1 MTDDRF
7 QLLRLLEAILFAATE
22 PMAEKDLVGRMPE
35 GTDINGLLQEL
46 KDLYANRGVHLLAFE
61 DRWAF
66 RTAPDLA
73 SKFHME
79 KEVVRKLS
87 RAAIE
92 TLAIIA
98 YHQPATRAEIEDIRG
113 VAVSAGTLD
122 MLLEIGWIKPKGRRE
137 TPGRPVTWATT
148 DAFLEHFGLESCD
161 ALPGVEELKAAGLL
175 DARATVATL
184 GTQGLPNGAPVAEE
198 EDEDGNISDMLAQR
212 DEDDPE
218 AQPADDAYEAEALR
232 RAEAEGGAESED
244 EGDEDADDADEDD
257 DEDFDEDDDTDEDE
271 VESAG
276 EGEGEGD
283 AQSDEDSDDVSGSRK
298 PKAAAESACGRPCRI
313 AIQNKSH

>member
-22 PMAEKDLVGRMPE
+22 PMAEKDLAGRMPE
-35 GTDINGLLQEL
+35 GADINGLLQEL

-73 SKFHME
+73 SKFHVE

-184 GTQGLPNGAPVAEE
+184 GTQGLPNGAPVAEDE

-218 AQPADDAYEAEALR
+218 ARAADDAYETEALR
-232 RAEAEGGAESED
+232 RAEAEGGTEAEGAESED
-244 EGDEDADDADEDD
+244 EADEDEGDD
-257 DEDFDEDDDTDEDE
+257 DEDFDDDDEDFDDDEDE
-271 VESAG
+271 DADEADAESETEA
-276 EGEGEGD
+276 EGEAPAD
-283 AQSDEDSDDVSGSRK
+283 DDSDDVPGSRK
-298 PKAAAESACGRPCRI
+298 PKAAAQSD
-313 AIQNKSH
+313 

>member
-46 KDLYANRGVHLLAFE
+46 KDLYANRGVHLLAFD

-73 SKFHME
+73 SKFHVE

-98 YHQPATRAEIEDIRG
+98 YHQPVTRAEIEEIRG
-113 VAVSAGTLD
+113 VVISKGTLD

-137 TPGRPVTWATT
+137 TPGRPVTWGTT
-148 DAFLEHFGLESCD
+148 DVFLEHFGLESCD

-184 GTQGLPNGAPVAEE
+184 GTQALPNGGAVAEE
-198 EDEDGNISDMLAQR
+198 ADDEEGNISDMLAQR
-212 DEDDPE
+212 DEE
-218 AQPADDAYEAEALR
+218 ETEGQPADDEYDTEALR
-232 RAEAEGGAESED
+232 RAEAEE
-244 EGDEDADDADEDD
+244 EGS
-257 DEDFDEDDDTDEDE
+257 DTDAEP
-271 VESAG
+271 A
-276 EGEGEGD
+276 
-283 AQSDEDSDDVSGSRK
+283 EDSDDPSGSAA
-298 PKAAAESACGRPCRI
+298 PKAAAQSA
-313 AIQNKSH
+313 

>member
-22 PMAEKDLVGRMPE
+22 PLAEKDLAGRMPE
-35 GTDINGLLQEL
+35 GADINGLLQEL

-298 PKAAAESACGRPCRI
+298 PKAAAESA
-313 AIQNKSH
+313 

>member
-22 PMAEKDLVGRMPE
+22 PQSEKELAGRMPE
-35 GTDINGLLQEL
+35 SADINGLLQEL

-73 SKFHME
+73 SKFHVE

-98 YHQPATRAEIEDIRG
+98 YHQPVTRAEIEDIRG

-161 ALPGVEELKAAGLL
+161 ALPGVA
-175 DARATVATL
+175 
-184 GTQGLPNGAPVAEE
+184 
-198 EDEDGNISDMLAQR
+198 
-212 DEDDPE
+212 
-218 AQPADDAYEAEALR
+218 
-232 RAEAEGGAESED
+232 
-244 EGDEDADDADEDD
+244 
-257 DEDFDEDDDTDEDE
+257 
-271 VESAG
+271 
-276 EGEGEGD
+276 
-283 AQSDEDSDDVSGSRK
+283 
-298 PKAAAESACGRPCRI
+298 
-313 AIQNKSH
+313 

>member
-7 QLLRLLEAILFAATE
+7 QLLRLLEAILFASTE
-22 PMAEKDLVGRMPE
+22 PLAEKELAGRMPE
-35 GTDINGLLQEL
+35 GADINGLLQEL
-46 KDLYANRGVHLLAFE
+46 KDIYANRGVHLLAFE

-73 SKFHME
+73 SKFHVE

-232 RAEAEGGAESED
+232 RAEAEGGAESE
-244 EGDEDADDADEDD
+244 GDGDGDADDADEDFDD
-257 DEDFDEDDDTDEDE
+257 DEDLDEDEDADEDE
-271 VESAG
+271 VESAGEG

-298 PKAAAESACGRPCRI
+298 PKAAAQSD
-313 AIQNKSH
+313 

>member
-22 PMAEKDLVGRMPE
+22 PLAEKELAGRMPE
-35 GTDINGLLQEL
+35 DADITGLLQEL
-46 KDLYANRGVHLLAFE
+46 KDLYANRGVHLLAF
-61 DRWAF
+61 DGRWAF

-73 SKFHME
+73 SKFHVE

-184 GTQGLPNGAPVAEE
+184 GTQGLPNGAPVAEDE

-212 DEDDPE
+212 DEDPE
-218 AQPADDAYEAEALR
+218 GQPADDAYDAEALR
-232 RAEAEGGAESED
+232 RAEAQGTTESEASAEA
-244 EGDEDADDADEDD
+244 EGDEHVDDEDFDDDDEDVDEDD
-257 DEDFDEDDDTDEDE
+257 DEDFEDATEDTAECEGD
-271 VESAG
+271 G
-276 EGEGEGD
+276 EGEGE
-283 AQSDEDSDDVSGSRK
+283 AQPDEESDDVPGSRK
-298 PKAAAESACGRPCRI
+298 PKAAAQSD
-313 AIQNKSH
+313 

>member
-7 QLLRLLEAILFAATE
+7 QLLRLLEAILFASTE
-22 PMAEKDLVGRMPE
+22 PLAEKELAGRMPE
-35 GTDINGLLQEL
+35 GADINGLLQEL
-46 KDLYANRGVHLLAFE
+46 KDIYANRGVHLLAFE

-257 DEDFDEDDDTDEDE
+257 DEDFDEDDDADEDE
-271 VESAG
+271 VESAGEG

-298 PKAAAESACGRPCRI
+298 PKAAAESA
-313 AIQNKSH
+313 

>member
-22 PMAEKDLVGRMPE
+22 PLHVKDLAGRMPE
-35 GTDINGLLQEL
+35 GADINGLLQEL

-161 ALPGVEELKAAGLL
+161 ALPGVAELKAAGLL

-298 PKAAAESACGRPCRI
+298 PKAAAESA
-313 AIQNKSH
+313 

>member
-73 SKFHME
+73 SKFHIE

-137 TPGRPVTWATT
+137 TPGRPVTWGTT
-148 DAFLEHFGLESCD
+148 DAFLQHFGLESCD

-184 GTQGLPNGAPVAEE
+184 GTQGLPNGAAVGDDE

-212 DEDDPE
+212 DEDDPD

-232 RAEAEGGAESED
+232 RAEAEAGSAAASAED
-244 EGDEDADDADEDD
+244 EANGEADEDADDEDLDDDDDDFEEDE
-257 DEDFDEDDDTDEDE
+257 DEDFEDDTEDSADTEDT
-271 VESAG
+271 A
-276 EGEGEGD
+276 EGED
-283 AQSDEDSDDVSGSRK
+283 HAPADEDSDDVSGSRK
-298 PKAAAESACGRPCRI
+298 PKAAAQSD
-313 AIQNKSH
+313 

>member
-22 PMAEKDLVGRMPE
+22 PLHVKDLAGRMPE
-35 GTDINGLLQEL
+35 GADINGLLQEL
-46 KDLYANRGVHLLAFE
+46 KDLYANRGVHLLAFD

-98 YHQPATRAEIEDIRG
+98 YHQPVTRAEIEDIRG

-212 DEDDPE
+212 DEDPE

-232 RAEAEGGAESED
+232 RAEAEGSAEGTED
-244 EGDEDADDADEDD
+244 ADGDEDSDEDLDD
-257 DEDFDEDDDTDEDE
+257 DEDFDDDEDADEDEDE
-271 VESAG
+271 VESAS
-276 EGEGEGD
+276 ESESEGEGD
-283 AQSDEDSDDVSGSRK
+283 AQTDEDSDDVSGSRK
-298 PKAAAESACGRPCRI
+298 PKAAAQSD
-313 AIQNKSH
+313 

>member
-22 PMAEKDLVGRMPE
+22 PLAEKELAGRMPE
-35 GTDINGLLQEL
+35 GADINGLLQEL

-73 SKFHME
+73 TKFHVE

-161 ALPGVEELKAAGLL
+161 SLPGVEELKAAGLL

-184 GTQGLPNGAPVAEE
+184 GTQGLPNGAPVPE
-198 EDEDGNISDMLAQR
+198 EDDEEGNISDMLAQR

-218 AQPADDAYEAEALR
+218 AKPADDAYEAEALR
-232 RAEAEGGAESED
+232 RAEAEGSAEPEADGDEESEED
-244 EGDEDADDADEDD
+244 EDSGDED
-257 DEDFDEDDDTDEDE
+257 DEDFDDDEELDEDEDADEDE

-276 EGEGEGD
+276 ETDDEG
-283 AQSDEDSDDVSGSRK
+283 
-298 PKAAAESACGRPCRI
+298 
-313 AIQNKSH
+313 

>member
-7 QLLRLLEAILFAATE
+7 QLLRLLEAILFASTE
-22 PMAEKDLVGRMPE
+22 PMGEKELAGRMPE
-35 GTDINGLLQEL
+35 SADINGLLQEL
-46 KDLYANRGVHLLAFE
+46 KDLYANRGVHLLAFD

-73 SKFHME
+73 SKFHIE

-98 YHQPATRAEIEDIRG
+98 YHQPVTRAEIEDIRG

-137 TPGRPVTWATT
+137 TPGRPVTWGTT

-198 EDEDGNISDMLAQR
+198 DDEEGNISDMLAQR
-212 DEDDPE
+212 DENDPD
-218 AQPADDAYEAEALR
+218 AQPADDVYEAEALR
-232 RAEAEGGAESED
+232 RAEAEGSAEAEAEAED
-244 EGDEDADDADEDD
+244 EADDDAD
-257 DEDFDEDDDTDEDE
+257 DEDFDDEDDEDFDDDEELEDATE
-271 VESAG
+271 DSAESDG
-276 EGEGEGD
+276 EGEGEGEGQ
-283 AQSDEDSDDVSGSRK
+283 ADEDSDDVSGSRK
-298 PKAAAESACGRPCRI
+298 PKAAAQSD
-313 AIQNKSH
+313 

>member
-22 PMAEKDLVGRMPE
+22 PLAEKELAGRMPE
-35 GTDINGLLQEL
+35 GADINGLLQEL

-73 SKFHME
+73 TKFHVE

-184 GTQGLPNGAPVAEE
+184 GTQGLPNGAPVAEDE
-198 EDEDGNISDMLAQR
+198 DEDEDEDGNISDMLAQR

-218 AQPADDAYEAEALR
+218 AKPADDAYEAEALR
-232 RAEAEGGAESED
+232 RAEAEGSAEPEA
-244 EGDEDADDADEDD
+244 EVDEDSDDEDDEDFD
-257 DEDFDEDDDTDEDE
+257 DEDFDEDEDADEDD

-276 EGEGEGD
+276 ESEGEGEGD

-298 PKAAAESACGRPCRI
+298 PKAAAESA
-313 AIQNKSH
+313 

>member
-7 QLLRLLEAILFAATE
+7 QLLRLLEAILFASTE
-22 PMAEKDLVGRMPE
+22 PLSEDELAGRMPE
-35 GTDINGLLQEL
+35 GSDINGLLQEL
-46 KDLYANRGVHLLAFE
+46 KDHYANRGVHLQAFE

-66 RTAPDLA
+66 RTAPDL
-73 SKFHME
+73 SSRFHIE
-79 KEVVRKLS
+79 REVVRKLS

-98 YHQPATRAEIEDIRG
+98 YHQPTTRAEIEEIRG

-184 GTQGLPNGAPVAEE
+184 GTQNLPGGAPVEE
-198 EDEDGNISDMLAQR
+198 AEDEDGNISDMLAQR
-212 DEDDPE
+212 DEDDPD
-218 AQPADDAYEAEALR
+218 AKPADDAYEAEALR
-232 RAEAEGGAESED
+232 RAEAEAEEESAEP
-244 EGDEDADDADEDD
+244 EDEDAEAEQDSEESDD
-257 DEDFDEDDDTDEDE
+257 
-271 VESAG
+271 
-276 EGEGEGD
+276 
-283 AQSDEDSDDVSGSRK
+283 DSDDLPDSAK
-298 PKAAAESACGRPCRI
+298 PKAAAPSD
-313 AIQNKSH
+313 

>member
-22 PMAEKDLVGRMPE
+22 PQSEKELSGRMPE
-35 GTDINGLLQEL
+35 GADINGLLQEL
-46 KDLYANRGVHLLAFE
+46 KDLYANRGVHLLAFD

-73 SKFHME
+73 SKFHVE

-184 GTQGLPNGAPVAEE
+184 GTQGLPNGAPVAEDE

-212 DEDDPE
+212 DEDPE
-218 AQPADDAYEAEALR
+218 GQPADDAYDAEALR
-232 RAEAEGGAESED
+232 RAEAQGTTESEASAEA
-244 EGDEDADDADEDD
+244 EGDEHVDDEDFDDDDEDVDEDD
-257 DEDFDEDDDTDEDE
+257 DEDFEDATEDTA
-271 VESAG
+271 ESEGDG
-276 EGEGEGD
+276 EGEGE
-283 AQSDEDSDDVSGSRK
+283 AQPDEESDDVPGSRK
-298 PKAAAESACGRPCRI
+298 PKAAAQSD
-313 AIQNKSH
+313 

>member
-22 PMAEKDLVGRMPE
+22 PLAEKDLAGRLPE
-35 GTDINGLLQEL
+35 GADINGLLQEL
-46 KDLYANRGVHLLAFE
+46 KDLYANRGVNLLAFD

-73 SKFHME
+73 SKFQIE
-79 KEVVRKLS
+79 KEVMRKLT

-98 YHQPATRAEIEDIRG
+98 YHQPVTRAEIEEIRG
-113 VAVSAGTLD
+113 VALSKGTLD

-198 EDEDGNISDMLAQR
+198 RGRGRQHLRHAGSAGRGRSGSQAGRRRLRSRSPAPRRSGRQR
-212 DEDDPE
+212 WGGGRRGRG
-218 AQPADDAYEAEALR
+218 LR
-232 RAEAEGGAESED
+232 R
-244 EGDEDADDADEDD
+244 
-257 DEDFDEDDDTDEDE
+257 
-271 VESAG
+271 
-276 EGEGEGD
+276 
-283 AQSDEDSDDVSGSRK
+283 R
-298 PKAAAESACGRPCRI
+298 RR
-313 AIQNKSH
+313 

>member
-22 PMAEKDLVGRMPE
+22 PLAEKDLAGRMPE
-35 GTDINGLLQEL
+35 GSDINGLLQEV

-73 SKFHME
+73 SKFHVE

-98 YHQPATRAEIEDIRG
+98 YHQPVTRAEIEDIRG

-198 EDEDGNISDMLAQR
+198 EDEEGNISDMLAQR
-212 DEDDPE
+212 DDDDPE
-218 AQPADDAYEAEALR
+218 AKPADDAYEAEALR
-232 RAEAEGGAESED
+232 RTEAEGSTEPEAD
-244 EGDEDADDADEDD
+244 GDEDSDDED
-257 DEDFDEDDDTDEDE
+257 DEDFDEDEDADEDD

-276 EGEGEGD
+276 ESEGEGED
-283 AQSDEDSDDVSGSRK
+283 SAQPDEDSDDVPGSRK
-298 PKAAAESACGRPCRI
+298 PKAAAQSD
-313 AIQNKSH
+313 

>member
-22 PMAEKDLVGRMPE
+22 PLAEKDLAGRMPE
-35 GTDINGLLQEL
+35 GSDINGLLQEL

-73 SKFHME
+73 TKFHVE

-184 GTQGLPNGAPVAEE
+184 GTQGLPNGAPVAEDE
-198 EDEDGNISDMLAQR
+198 DEDEDEDGNISDMLAQR

-218 AQPADDAYEAEALR
+218 AKPADDAYEAEALR
-232 RAEAEGGAESED
+232 RAEAEGSAEPEA
-244 EGDEDADDADEDD
+244 EVDEDSDDEDDEDFD
-257 DEDFDEDDDTDEDE
+257 DEDFDEDEDADEDD

-276 EGEGEGD
+276 ESEGEGEGD

-298 PKAAAESACGRPCRI
+298 PKAAAESA
-313 AIQNKSH
+313 